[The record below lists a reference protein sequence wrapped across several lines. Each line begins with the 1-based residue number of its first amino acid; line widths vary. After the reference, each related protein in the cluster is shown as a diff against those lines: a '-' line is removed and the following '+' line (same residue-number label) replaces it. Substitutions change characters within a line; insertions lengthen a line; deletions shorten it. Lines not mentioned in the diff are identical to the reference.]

1 MKQIYLA
8 EPIDLTDGSDSHTD
22 LIAQCLRNK
31 DGVGLYRPRTAWSI
45 QHGTGPDPRVESV
58 NRVALMCADAVV
70 AHLPNGRASIGV
82 PMEIEAA
89 AHSGIPVF
97 VIGGAGSFALERRGV
112 TRVANLGGLLD
123 AIDVLVPRAQRN
135 PVDARTM
142 KVTVDSAGSMPSRA
156 HYDDAGLDLYVSED
170 TAIWPG
176 SYTDVATGIAVQL
189 PPDTFGMI
197 VGRSSTS
204 RSRGLQVQTGII
216 DAGWRGPLFAQVL
229 NTGSDVVIA
238 KTGERLAQMLILKNT
253 TMDVS
258 LVQASELDAHVRG
271 TNGFGSS
278 GA

>member
-8 EPIDLTDGSDSHTD
+8 EPIDLTDGADSHTD

-31 DGVGLYRPRTAWSI
+31 TDVGLYRPRTAWSI

-70 AHLPNGRASIGV
+70 AHLPSGRASIGV

-89 AHSGIPVF
+89 AHTGIPVV
-97 VIGGAGSFALERRGV
+97 VIGGNGSFALERRGV
-112 TRVANLGGLLD
+112 TRVANLTDLLD
-123 AIDVLVPRAQRN
+123 WVEALQPRAQRD
-135 PVDARTM
+135 PADARTM
-142 KVTVDSAGSMPSRA
+142 KVAIDRAGAMPSRA

-170 TAIWPG
+170 TMIIPG
-176 SYTDVATGIAVQL
+176 VYTDVPTGISVQL

-204 RSRGLQVQTGII
+204 RKRGLQVQTGII
-216 DAGWRGPLFAQVL
+216 DAGYRGPLFAQVL
-229 NTGSDVVIA
+229 GTRGMLVQ
-238 KTGERLAQMLILKNT
+238 KGERLAQMLILKNT

-258 LVQASELDAHVRG
+258 VVQAAELDEHARG
-271 TNGFGSS
+271 HNGFGSS